1 MTNSTTSHA
10 MFAGLVFNQ
19 QGQPAEVAQIG
30 SEAHY
35 VILDDDFRRHVA
47 TRDIDRQ
54 VLLHLREL
62 MEPFRDQ
69 AVVEMMRMM
78 GQEDLFTKARI
89 NSSLK
94 NWEQALGQP
103 IPEDMRAWLGML
115 GFASSSTSTARWSR
129 SQCPA
134 NWAAKK
140 SSLPLR
146 RIAMRPLRSTRE
158 WAPD

>member
-1 MTNSTTSHA
+1 MTESTPSHA

-19 QGQPAEVAQIG
+19 QSQPAEVAYIG

-47 TRDIDRQ
+47 ARDIDRQ
-54 VLLHLREL
+54 VLAYLREM

-69 AVVEMMRMM
+69 AVAEMMRMM
-78 GQEDLFTKARI
+78 GQEDLFTKAMI
-89 NSSLK
+89 DSSLK

-115 GFASSSTSTARWSR
+115 GFRVVVDVHGEIVEMNVP
-129 SQCPA
+129 SQ
-134 NWAAKK
+134 
-140 SSLPLR
+140 
-146 RIAMRPLRSTRE
+146 MGGDE
-158 WAPD
+158 D

>member
-1 MTNSTTSHA
+1 MTESTPSHA

-19 QGQPAEVAQIG
+19 QSQPAEVAYIG

-47 TRDIDRQ
+47 ARDIDRQ
-54 VLLHLREL
+54 VLAYLREM

-69 AVVEMMRMM
+69 AVAEMMRMM
-78 GQEDLFTKARI
+78 GQEDLFTKAMI
-89 NSSLK
+89 DSSLK

-115 GFASSSTSTARWSR
+115 GFRLVVDVHGEVVEMNLPSQMSSD
-129 SQCPA
+129 
-134 NWAAKK
+134 
-140 SSLPLR
+140 
-146 RIAMRPLRSTRE
+146 E
-158 WAPD
+158 E

>member
-1 MTNSTTSHA
+1 MTDATTSHA

-19 QGQPAEVAQIG
+19 AGQPAEVVYVG

-35 VILDDDFRRHVA
+35 VILDDDFRRHVDA
-47 TRDIDRQ
+47 RTIDRQ
-54 VLLHLREL
+54 VLLHVREL

-78 GQEDLFTKARI
+78 GQEDLFTKAMI
-89 NSSLK
+89 DSSLK

-115 GFASSSTSTARWSR
+115 GFRVTVDVHGEIVDFQLP
-129 SQCPA
+129 SQ
-134 NWAAKK
+134 
-140 SSLPLR
+140 
-146 RIAMRPLRSTRE
+146 MDGE
-158 WAPD
+158 ED

>member
-1 MTNSTTSHA
+1 MTVPTLTHA

-19 QGQPAEVAQIG
+19 AGQPAEVAYIG

-47 TRDIDRQ
+47 ARDVDHQ
-54 VLLHLREL
+54 VLARLREV
-62 MEPFRDQ
+62 MEPVKDQ

-78 GQEDLFTKARI
+78 GKEDIFTKAMI
-89 NSSLK
+89 DSSLK

-115 GFASSSTSTARWSR
+115 GFRVVVDVHGEMVEFD
-129 SQCPA
+129 
-134 NWAAKK
+134 
-140 SSLPLR
+140 LPG
-146 RIAMRPLRSTRE
+146 AMGGE
-158 WAPD
+158 EE

>member
-1 MTNSTTSHA
+1 MSESTPSHHA

-19 QGQPAEVAQIG
+19 AGEPAEVAYIG

-47 TRDIDRQ
+47 ARDVDRQ
-54 VLLHLREL
+54 VLARLREM

-78 GQEDLFTKARI
+78 GKEDLFTKAMI
-89 NSSLK
+89 DSSLK

-115 GFASSSTSTARWSR
+115 GFRVVVDVHGEVVEMDLP
-129 SQCPA
+129 SQM
-134 NWAAKK
+134 
-140 SSLPLR
+140 SD
-146 RIAMRPLRSTRE
+146 E
-158 WAPD
+158 EE

>member
-1 MTNSTTSHA
+1 MTEPTPSHA

-19 QGQPAEVAQIG
+19 AGQPAEVAYIG

-47 TRDIDRQ
+47 AREVDRQ
-54 VLLHLREL
+54 VLVRLREL
-62 MEPFRDQ
+62 MEPFKDQ

-78 GQEDLFTKARI
+78 GKEDLFSKAMI
-89 NSSLK
+89 DSSLK

-115 GFASSSTSTARWSR
+115 GFRVVVDVHGEMIEFD
-129 SQCPA
+129 
-134 NWAAKK
+134 
-140 SSLPLR
+140 LPGQ
-146 RIAMRPLRSTRE
+146 MGGE
-158 WAPD
+158 ED

>member
-1 MTNSTTSHA
+1 

-19 QGQPAEVAQIG
+19 AGQPAAVAYVG
-30 SEAHY
+30 GEAHY

-47 TRDIDRQ
+47 AHDVDRQ
-54 VLLHLREL
+54 VLVRLSEV

-78 GQEDLFTKARI
+78 GKEDLFTKAMI
-89 NSSLK
+89 DSSLK

-115 GFASSSTSTARWSR
+115 GFRVVV
-129 SQCPA
+129 
-134 NWAAKK
+134 NVHGEMVEFD
-140 SSLPLR
+140 LPGQ
-146 RIAMRPLRSTRE
+146 MGGE
-158 WAPD
+158 ED

>member
-1 MTNSTTSHA
+1 MTDSTTSHA

-19 QGQPAEVAQIG
+19 AGQPAEVAYVG
-30 SEAHY
+30 NEAHY

-47 TRDIDRQ
+47 ARDIDRQ
-54 VLLHLREL
+54 VLLHLREM

-78 GQEDLFTKARI
+78 GKEDLFTKAMI
-89 NSSLK
+89 DSSLK

-115 GFASSSTSTARWSR
+115 GFLVTVDVHGEVVDFKLP
-129 SQCPA
+129 SQ
-134 NWAAKK
+134 
-140 SSLPLR
+140 
-146 RIAMRPLRSTRE
+146 MGDE
-158 WAPD
+158 ED

>member
-1 MTNSTTSHA
+1 

-19 QGQPAEVAQIG
+19 AGQPAEVVYVG

-35 VILDDDFRRHVA
+35 VILDDDFRRHVDA
-47 TRDIDRQ
+47 RTIDRQ
-54 VLLHLREL
+54 VLLHVREL

-78 GQEDLFTKARI
+78 GQEDLFTKAMI
-89 NSSLK
+89 DSSLK

-115 GFASSSTSTARWSR
+115 GFRVTVDVHGEIVDFKLP
-129 SQCPA
+129 SQVDGD
-134 NWAAKK
+134 
-140 SSLPLR
+140 
-146 RIAMRPLRSTRE
+146 E
-158 WAPD
+158 D

>member
-1 MTNSTTSHA
+1 MSESTPSHA

-30 SEAHY
+30 SEDHY

-47 TRDIDRQ
+47 ARDIDRQ

-78 GQEDLFTKARI
+78 GQEDLFTKAMI
-89 NSSLK
+89 DSSLK

-115 GFASSSTSTARWSR
+115 GFRVVV
-129 SQCPA
+129 
-134 NWAAKK
+134 NVHGEVVD
-140 SSLPLR
+140 
-146 RIAMRPLRSTRE
+146 IAMPGQLGGE
-158 WAPD
+158 ED

>member
-1 MTNSTTSHA
+1 MTESTPSHA

-19 QGQPAEVAQIG
+19 QSQPAEVAYIG

-47 TRDIDRQ
+47 ARDIDRQ
-54 VLLHLREL
+54 VLAYLREM

-69 AVVEMMRMM
+69 AVAEMMRMM
-78 GQEDLFTKARI
+78 GQEDLFTKAMI
-89 NSSLK
+89 DSSLK

-115 GFASSSTSTARWSR
+115 GFRVTVDVHGEVVEMNLP
-129 SQCPA
+129 SQ
-134 NWAAKK
+134 
-140 SSLPLR
+140 
-146 RIAMRPLRSTRE
+146 MGGDE
-158 WAPD
+158 E

>member
-1 MTNSTTSHA
+1 
-10 MFAGLVFNQ
+10 MFGGLVFNQ
-19 QGQPAEVAQIG
+19 QGQPAEVAYIG

-47 TRDIDRQ
+47 ASQIDRQ
-54 VLLHLREL
+54 VLLRLREM

-78 GQEDLFTKARI
+78 GKEDLFTKAMI
-89 NSSLK
+89 DSSLK

-115 GFASSSTSTARWSR
+115 GFRVMVDVHGEVVDFKLP
-129 SQCPA
+129 SQ
-134 NWAAKK
+134 
-140 SSLPLR
+140 
-146 RIAMRPLRSTRE
+146 MGGE
-158 WAPD
+158 DE

>member
-1 MTNSTTSHA
+1 MTESTTSHA

-19 QGQPAEVAQIG
+19 AGQPAEVVYVG

-47 TRDIDRQ
+47 ARDIDRQ
-54 VLLHLREL
+54 VLLRVREL

-78 GQEDLFTKARI
+78 GKEDLFTKAMI
-89 NSSLK
+89 DSSLK
-94 NWEQALGQP
+94 NWEGALGQP

-115 GFASSSTSTARWSR
+115 GFRVTVDVHGEVVDF
-129 SQCPA
+129 
-134 NWAAKK
+134 K
-140 SSLPLR
+140 LPNQ
-146 RIAMRPLRSTRE
+146 MDGE
-158 WAPD
+158 ED

>member
-1 MTNSTTSHA
+1 MNESTASHA

-19 QGQPAEVAQIG
+19 QGQPAEVAYIG

-47 TRDIDRQ
+47 ASDIDRQ
-54 VLLHLREL
+54 VLLHLREV
-62 MEPFRDQ
+62 MEPFKDQ

-78 GQEDLFTKARI
+78 GKEDLFTKAMI
-89 NSSLK
+89 DSSLK

-115 GFASSSTSTARWSR
+115 GFRVVVDVHGEIVEMNVP
-129 SQCPA
+129 SQ
-134 NWAAKK
+134 
-140 SSLPLR
+140 
-146 RIAMRPLRSTRE
+146 MGGDE
-158 WAPD
+158 D

>member
-1 MTNSTTSHA
+1 MIESTPSHA

-19 QGQPAEVAQIG
+19 AGQPAEIAYIG
-30 SEAHY
+30 GEAHY

-47 TRDIDRQ
+47 AREVDRQ
-54 VLLHLREL
+54 VLAHLREM

-78 GQEDLFTKARI
+78 GKEDLFTKAMI
-89 NSSLK
+89 DSSLK

-115 GFASSSTSTARWSR
+115 GFRVTVDVHGEVVDFRLP
-129 SQCPA
+129 SQM
-134 NWAAKK
+134 
-140 SSLPLR
+140 SG
-146 RIAMRPLRSTRE
+146 E
-158 WAPD
+158 ED